1 MDALEFEPGFHL
13 FCDLVD
19 VRLAKQTSRSLVAH
33 LGEQWLPVGPEGKV
47 QMLLKSGENLPGED
61 RTGCC
66 EFREVHGRISFIIER
81 VLEVLWWWNMFSS
94 LAETDSPCTPRSS
107 ATLLERKFGSSINK
121 LGKPPIVSPLVL
133 QGLLDLRQVDF
144 WSASKHV

>member
-94 LAETDSPCTPRSS
+94 LAEADSPCTPTSS
-107 ATLLERKFGSSINK
+107 ATFLEGKFGSPFNK
-121 LGKPPIVSPLVL
+121 LGEPPVVAPLVL
-133 QGLLDLRQVDF
+133 RGLLDF
-144 WSASKHV
+144 P